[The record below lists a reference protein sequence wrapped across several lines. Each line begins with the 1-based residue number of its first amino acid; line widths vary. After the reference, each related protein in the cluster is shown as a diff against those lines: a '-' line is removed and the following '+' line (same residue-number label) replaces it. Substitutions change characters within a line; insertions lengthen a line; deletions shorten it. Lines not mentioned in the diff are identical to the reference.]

1 MPNNKK
7 FVLYGFLSALGV
19 SLYTLLVSFV
29 MQNGQNWFGPVNGVF
44 GAMTLLMLLVFSVA
58 VVGSLLFGWPTYLVI
73 TGDKSAGIKQLL
85 YNLLW
90 LAIFVVIGLAAL
102 AIYK

>member
-1 MPNNKK
+1 MKEQK
-7 FVLYGFLSALGV
+7 QFIGYGFLSALGV
-19 SLYTLLVSFV
+19 SLYTLLVALV

-73 TGDKSAGIKQLL
+73 TGDKSAGIKQLF

-90 LAIFVVIGLAAL
+90 LAIFVIIGLAAL
-102 AIYK
+102 SIYK